1 MNSPVTVPASYQIF
15 EAPVAL
21 SLKDVQ
27 RLEPHLSR
35 WERLNEL
42 FLLGVN
48 VPDLERL
55 VIIELSAKRRH
66 QILMKLLGRRSTLK
80 QRALKARVEALL

>member
-1 MNSPVTVPASYQIF
+1 MTSIHIPPHRQIF
-15 EAPVAL
+15 EQPVTL
-21 SLKDVQ
+21 TSKDVQ
-27 RLEPHLSR
+27 RLEPHLSG

-55 VIIELSAKRRH
+55 VILELSAKRRR